1 VISCADF
8 TTGAAMNEHHL
19 DSSAPTYAALVLGS
33 DSFRLLVASY
43 RDGVPVALD
52 GEHVPLRLAAG
63 LDARGCLSDDAM
75 RDALH
80 CVARLRERL
89 RAHPV
94 AGVRVAATS
103 TLRMAR
109 NAHLFLP
116 AAQQT
121 LGHEVRVL
129 SGEEEAVL
137 TWLGVAGAAPAGVR
151 ALVLGIG
158 GGSTQFALG
167 QGMRVARAGSIA
179 LGTVRL
185 ALTFFGA
192 GRIDAVSFA
201 AAVSSARVRLAD
213 HAADYGP
220 GKRDCAYGASG
231 TVRTL
236 ARLARE
242 NGAGAAGGIDRAV
255 LEQLGAR
262 VLEHAGG
269 GRPLAG
275 LGRLLPRDVAAALAI
290 LIALMEEL
298 DIATLLD
305 TDAGLRHGLLHDL
318 HRRRQAQPA

>member
-1 VISCADF
+1 MSDRDHAAD
-8 TTGAAMNEHHL
+8 
-19 DSSAPTYAALVLGS
+19 PTYAALVLGS

-43 RDGVPVALD
+43 RDGVPLALD
-52 GEHVPLRLAAG
+52 GEHVPLRLAAS
-63 LDARGCLSDDAM
+63 LDASGCLSQDAM
-75 RDALH
+75 RDALE

-89 RAHPV
+89 RARPL
-94 AGVRVAATS
+94 AAVRAVATS

-121 LGHEVRVL
+121 LGHEVQVL
-129 SGEEEAVL
+129 SGEEEALL
-137 TWLGVAGAAPAGVR
+137 TWLGVSGAAPEGSR
-151 ALVLGIG
+151 PLVIGIG

-167 QGMRVARAGSIA
+167 QGMRVTRAGSVA
-179 LGTVRL
+179 LGTVRQ
-185 ALTFFGA
+185 ALTFFGN

-220 GKRDCAYGASG
+220 GARDCVYGASG

-242 NGAGAAGGIDRAV
+242 NGGDGTGDPMAV
-255 LEQLGAR
+255 CRSDLEVLGAR

-275 LGRLLPRDVAAALAI
+275 LGRLLPRNVAAALAI

-298 DIATLLD
+298 EIGTLLE

-318 HRRRQAQPA
+318 HRQRQTVAA

>member
-1 VISCADF
+1 
-8 TTGAAMNEHHL
+8 MNDHYP
-19 DSSAPTYAALVLGS
+19 DPSAPSYAALVLGS

-43 RDGVPVALD
+43 RDGVPLELES
-52 GEHVPLRLAAG
+52 EHVPLRLAAG
-63 LDARGCLSDDAM
+63 LDASGCLSQDAM
-75 RDALH
+75 RDALE

-89 RAHPV
+89 RARPLE
-94 AGVRVAATS
+94 AVRAVATS

-116 AAQQT
+116 AAQQA

-129 SGEEEAVL
+129 SGEEEAIF
-137 TWLGVAGAAPAGVR
+137 TWMGVAGAAPAGAR
-151 ALVLGIG
+151 TLVLGIG

-167 QGMRVARAGSIA
+167 QGMRVRRAGSVA
-179 LGTVRL
+179 LGTVRQ
-185 ALTFFGA
+185 ALTFFGN

-201 AAVSSARVRLAD
+201 AAVASARVRMAD
-213 HAADYGP
+213 HAADYAP
-220 GKRDCAYGASG
+220 GTRDCVYGASG

-242 NGAGAAGGIDRAV
+242 NGTHGDHGDHAGAEGVSRAD

-275 LGRLLPRDVAAALAI
+275 LGRLLLRDVAAALAI
-290 LIALMEEL
+290 LLALMEEL
-298 DIATLLD
+298 EIRALLE
-305 TDAGLRHGLLHDL
+305 TDAGLRCGLLHDL
-318 HRRRQAQPA
+318 HRQRQVQAA

>member
-52 GEHVPLRLAAG
+52 VEHVPLRLAAG

-89 RAHPV
+89 RARPV

-167 QGMRVARAGSIA
+167 QGTKVARAGSIA
-179 LGTVRL
+179 LGTVRQ

-231 TVRTL
+231 TIRTL

-242 NGAGAAGGIDRAV
+242 NGAGSGSSVDRAG

-262 VLEHAGG
+262 VLEHARG

-275 LGRLLPRDVAAALAI
+275 LGRLLLRDVAAALAI
-290 LIALMEEL
+290 LIALVEEL

-318 HRRRQAQPA
+318 HRRRQPQPA

>member
-1 VISCADF
+1 
-8 TTGAAMNEHHL
+8 MNDHYP
-19 DSSAPTYAALVLGS
+19 DPSAPTYAALVLGS

-43 RDGVPVALD
+43 RDGVPVELD
-52 GEHVPLRLAAG
+52 GEHVPLRLAAS
-63 LDARGCLSDDAM
+63 LDASGCLSQDAM
-75 RDALH
+75 RDALE

-89 RAHPV
+89 RAHPLE
-94 AGVRVAATS
+94 AVRAVATS

-116 AAQQT
+116 AAQQA

-129 SGEEEAVL
+129 SGEEEAIL
-137 TWLGVAGAAPAGVR
+137 TWLGVAGAAPAGSR
-151 ALVLGIG
+151 TLVLGIG

-167 QGMRVARAGSIA
+167 QGMRVKRAGSVA
-179 LGTVRL
+179 LGTVRQ
-185 ALTFFGA
+185 ALTFFGN

-201 AAVSSARVRLAD
+201 AAVASARVRLAD
-213 HAADYGP
+213 HAADYAP
-220 GKRDCAYGASG
+220 VTRDCVYGASG

-242 NGAGAAGGIDRAV
+242 NGASAGTNGADGVSRAD
-255 LEQLGAR
+255 LEQLGSR

-275 LGRLLPRDVAAALAI
+275 LGRLLLRDVAAALAI
-290 LIALMEEL
+290 LLALMEEL
-298 DIATLLD
+298 EIRALLE
-305 TDAGLRHGLLHDL
+305 TDAGLRCGLLHDL

>member
-1 VISCADF
+1 MSDQCKDQ
-8 TTGAAMNEHHL
+8 
-19 DSSAPTYAALVLGS
+19 DRDPSAPVYAALVLGS

-43 RDGVPVALD
+43 RDGIPETID
-52 GEHVPLRLAAG
+52 GEHMPLRLAAS
-63 LDARGCLSDDAM
+63 LDASGCLSQDAM
-75 RDALH
+75 RDALD

-89 RAHPV
+89 SARPLA
-94 AGVRVAATS
+94 AVRVVATS

-116 AAQQT
+116 AAQQA

-129 SGEEEAVL
+129 SGEDEAML
-137 TWLGVAGAAPAGVR
+137 TWLGVAGAAPAGKR
-151 ALVLGIG
+151 TLVLGIG

-167 QGMRVARAGSIA
+167 QGMRVERAGSVA
-179 LGTVRL
+179 LGTVRQGL
-185 ALTFFGA
+185 SFFGN

-201 AAVSSARVRLAD
+201 AAVASARVRLAD
-213 HAADYGP
+213 HAPYYAP
-220 GKRDCAYGASG
+220 ARRDCVYGASG

-242 NGAGAAGGIDRAV
+242 NGADCSANDGAVDRAG
-255 LEQLGAR
+255 LELLAAR

-298 DIATLLD
+298 EIGALLE
-305 TDAGLRHGLLHDL
+305 TDAGLRCGLMHDL
-318 HRRRQAQPA
+318 HRCRQALAA

>member
-1 VISCADF
+1 
-8 TTGAAMNEHHL
+8 MN
-19 DSSAPTYAALVLGS
+19 DQDIDPSAPTYAALVLGS

-43 RDGVPVALD
+43 RDGVPLALD
-52 GEHVPLRLAAG
+52 GEHVPLRLAAS
-63 LDARGCLSDDAM
+63 LDASGCLSQDAL
-75 RDALH
+75 RDALD

-89 RAHPV
+89 RARPL
-94 AGVRVAATS
+94 AAVRAVATS

-121 LGHEVRVL
+121 LGLDIRVL
-129 SGEEEAVL
+129 SGEEEALL
-137 TWLGVAGAAPAGVR
+137 TWLGVAGAAPHGSR
-151 ALVLGIG
+151 PLVLGVG

-167 QGMRVARAGSIA
+167 QGMRVARAGSVA
-179 LGTVRL
+179 LGTVRQ
-185 ALTFFGA
+185 ALTFFGN

-220 GKRDCAYGASG
+220 AVRDCVYGASG

-242 NGAGAAGGIDRAV
+242 NGADRGAGCVDRSG
-255 LEQLGAR
+255 LEQLAAR

-298 DIATLLD
+298 DIGTLLESG
-305 TDAGLRHGLLHDL
+305 AGLRHGLLHDL
-318 HRRRQAQPA
+318 HRQRQPLPA

>member
-1 VISCADF
+1 M
-8 TTGAAMNEHHL
+8 TEHHL
-19 DSSAPTYAALVLGS
+19 ESSAPIYAALVLGS
-33 DSFRLLVASY
+33 DSFRLLVARY
-43 RDGVPVALD
+43 RDGMPHTLD
-52 GEHVPLRLAAG
+52 FEHVPLRLAAG
-63 LDARGCLSDDAM
+63 LDARGCLSDEAM
-75 RDALH
+75 REALD
-80 CVARLRERL
+80 CVARLRDRL

-94 AGVRVAATS
+94 AAARVVATS

-129 SGEEEAVL
+129 SGEEEAML
-137 TWLGVAGAAPAGVR
+137 TCLGVTGAAPAGVR

-167 QGMRVARAGSIA
+167 QGTRVLRTGSIA
-179 LGTVRL
+179 LGTVRQ

-213 HAADYGP
+213 HAADYAP
-220 GKRDCAYGASG
+220 GARDCAYGASG

-242 NGAGAAGGIDRAV
+242 NGAPGAAIDRSG
-255 LEQLGAR
+255 LERLGAR

-269 GRPLAG
+269 GRKLEG
-275 LGRLLPRDVAAALAI
+275 LGRLLLRDVAAALAI

-298 DIATLLD
+298 DISTLLE
-305 TDAGLRHGLLHDL
+305 TDAGLRCGLLHDL
-318 HRRRQAQPA
+318 HRRQQSVAA

>member
-1 VISCADF
+1 MSDHRSDV
-8 TTGAAMNEHHL
+8 
-19 DSSAPTYAALVLGS
+19 SAPVYAALVLGS

-43 RDGVPVALD
+43 HDGVPETLD
-52 GEHVPLRLAAG
+52 GEHVPLRLAAS
-63 LDARGCLSDDAM
+63 LDASGCLSQDTM
-75 RDALH
+75 RDALD

-89 RAHPV
+89 RPHPLE
-94 AGVRVAATS
+94 AVRAVATS

-129 SGEEEAVL
+129 SGEEEAML
-137 TWLGVAGAAPAGVR
+137 TWQGVAGAAPAGSR
-151 ALVLGIG
+151 PLVLSIG

-167 QGMRVARAGSIA
+167 QGTRIRRAGSVA
-179 LGTVRL
+179 LGTVRQ
-185 ALTFFGA
+185 ALTFFGN

-201 AAVSSARVRLAD
+201 AAVASARVRLAD
-213 HAADYGP
+213 HAAEYGP
-220 GKRDCAYGASG
+220 EVRDCVYGASG

-236 ARLARE
+236 ARLARM
-242 NGAGAAGGIDRAV
+242 NGKDTGAVDRAG

-262 VLEHAGG
+262 VLEQAAG

-275 LGRLLPRDVAAALAI
+275 IGRLRLRDVAAALAI

-298 DIATLLD
+298 QVSTLLE
-305 TDAGLRHGLLHDL
+305 TDAGLRHGLLHEL
-318 HRRRQAQPA
+318 HRQRQSLAA

>member
-1 VISCADF
+1 
-8 TTGAAMNEHHL
+8 MNDHYP
-19 DSSAPTYAALVLGS
+19 DPSAPSYAALVLGS

-43 RDGVPVALD
+43 RDGVPLELES
-52 GEHVPLRLAAG
+52 EHVPLRLAAG
-63 LDARGCLSDDAM
+63 LDASGCLSQEAM
-75 RDALH
+75 RDALE

-89 RAHPV
+89 RARPLE
-94 AGVRVAATS
+94 AVRAVATS

-116 AAQQT
+116 AAQQA

-129 SGEEEAVL
+129 SGEEEAIL
-137 TWLGVAGAAPAGVR
+137 TWMGVAGAAPAGAR
-151 ALVLGIG
+151 TLVLGIG

-167 QGMRVARAGSIA
+167 QGMRVRRAGSVA
-179 LGTVRL
+179 LGTVRQ
-185 ALTFFGA
+185 ALTFFGN

-201 AAVSSARVRLAD
+201 AAVASARVRMAD
-213 HAADYGP
+213 HAADYAP
-220 GKRDCAYGASG
+220 GTRDCVYGASG

-242 NGAGAAGGIDRAV
+242 NGTHGGAPAGADGVSRAD

-275 LGRLLPRDVAAALAI
+275 LGRLLLRDVAAALAI
-290 LIALMEEL
+290 LLALMEEL
-298 DIATLLD
+298 EIRSLLE
-305 TDAGLRHGLLHDL
+305 TDAGLRCGLLHEL
-318 HRRRQAQPA
+318 HRQRQVQAA

>member
-1 VISCADF
+1 
-8 TTGAAMNEHHL
+8 MNNHHP
-19 DSSAPTYAALVLGS
+19 DPSAPSYAALVLGS

-43 RDGVPVALD
+43 RDGVPLELES
-52 GEHVPLRLAAG
+52 EHVPLRLAAG
-63 LDARGCLSDDAM
+63 LDASGCLSQDAM
-75 RDALH
+75 RDALE

-89 RAHPV
+89 RARPLE
-94 AGVRVAATS
+94 AVRAVATS

-116 AAQQT
+116 AAQQA

-129 SGEEEAVL
+129 SGEEEAIL
-137 TWLGVAGAAPAGVR
+137 TWMGVAGAAPAGTR
-151 ALVLGIG
+151 TLVLGIG

-167 QGMRVARAGSIA
+167 QGMRVRRAGSVA
-179 LGTVRL
+179 LGTVRQ
-185 ALTFFGA
+185 ALTFFGN

-201 AAVSSARVRLAD
+201 AAVASARVRMAD
-213 HAADYGP
+213 HAADYAP
-220 GKRDCAYGASG
+220 GTRDCVYGASG

-242 NGAGAAGGIDRAV
+242 NGTHGAQAGAQGVSRAD

-275 LGRLLPRDVAAALAI
+275 LGRLLLRDVAAALAI
-290 LIALMEEL
+290 LLALMEEL
-298 DIATLLD
+298 EIRSLLE
-305 TDAGLRHGLLHDL
+305 TDAGLRCGLLHEL
-318 HRRRQAQPA
+318 HRQQQVQAA

>member
-1 VISCADF
+1 MNDQH
-8 TTGAAMNEHHL
+8 TDPAA
-19 DSSAPTYAALVLGS
+19 PIYAALVLGS

-43 RDGVPVALD
+43 RDGVPLALD
-52 GEHVPLRLAAG
+52 GEHVPLRLAAS
-63 LDARGCLSDDAM
+63 LDASGCLSQDAM
-75 RDALH
+75 RDALD

-89 RAHPV
+89 RARPL
-94 AGVRVAATS
+94 AAVRAVATS

-121 LGHEVRVL
+121 LGIDIRVL
-129 SGEEEAVL
+129 SGEEEALL
-137 TWLGVAGAAPAGVR
+137 TWLGVAGAAPRGSR
-151 ALVLGIG
+151 PLVLGIG

-167 QGMRVARAGSIA
+167 QGMRVTRAGSVA
-179 LGTVRL
+179 LGTVRQ
-185 ALTFFGA
+185 ALTFFGN

-220 GKRDCAYGASG
+220 AVRDCVYGASG

-242 NGAGAAGGIDRAV
+242 NGADCRADCGADRDTGAGSVDRSG
-255 LEQLGAR
+255 LEQLAAR

-298 DIATLLD
+298 DIGTLLES
-305 TDAGLRHGLLHDL
+305 DAGLRHGLLHDL
-318 HRRRQAQPA
+318 HRQRQPLPA

>member
-1 VISCADF
+1 M
-8 TTGAAMNEHHL
+8 TEHHPE
-19 DSSAPTYAALVLGS
+19 SSAPIYAALVLGS
-33 DSFRLLVASY
+33 DSFRLLVARY
-43 RDGVPVALD
+43 RDGMPHTLD
-52 GEHVPLRLAAG
+52 FEHVPLRLAAG
-63 LDARGCLSDDAM
+63 LDARGCLSDEAM
-75 RDALH
+75 REALD
-80 CVARLRERL
+80 CVARLRDRL

-94 AGVRVAATS
+94 AAVRVVATS

-129 SGEEEAVL
+129 SGEEEAML
-137 TWLGVAGAAPAGVR
+137 TCLGVTGAAPAGVR

-167 QGMRVARAGSIA
+167 QGTRVLRTGSIA
-179 LGTVRL
+179 LGTVRQ

-213 HAADYGP
+213 HAADYAP
-220 GKRDCAYGASG
+220 GARDCAYGASG

-242 NGAGAAGGIDRAV
+242 NGAPGAAIDRSG
-255 LEQLGAR
+255 LERLGAR

-269 GRPLAG
+269 GRKLEG
-275 LGRLLPRDVAAALAI
+275 LGRLLLRDVAAALAI

-298 DIATLLD
+298 DISTLLE
-305 TDAGLRHGLLHDL
+305 TDAGLRCGLLHDL
-318 HRRRQAQPA
+318 HRRQQSVAA

>member
-1 VISCADF
+1 
-8 TTGAAMNEHHL
+8 MNDQHI
-19 DSSAPTYAALVLGS
+19 DPTAPTYAALVLGS
-33 DSFRLLVASY
+33 DSFRLLIASY
-43 RDGVPVALD
+43 RDGAPLALD
-52 GEHVPLRLAAG
+52 GEHVPLRLAAS
-63 LDARGCLSDDAM
+63 LDASGCLSQDAM
-75 RDALH
+75 RDALD
-80 CVARLRERL
+80 CVASLRERL
-89 RAHPV
+89 HARQPAAVRAV
-94 AGVRVAATS
+94 ATS

-121 LGHEVRVL
+121 LGSEIRVL
-129 SGEEEAVL
+129 SGEEEALL
-137 TWLGVAGAAPAGVR
+137 TWLGVAGAAPAGSR
-151 ALVLGIG
+151 PLVLGIG

-167 QGMRVARAGSIA
+167 QGMRVTRAGSVA
-179 LGTVRL
+179 LGTVRQ
-185 ALTFFGA
+185 ALTFFGN

-201 AAVSSARVRLAD
+201 AAISSARVRLAD

-220 GKRDCAYGASG
+220 AVRDCVYGASG

-242 NGAGAAGGIDRAV
+242 NGADCSPDGGIGRSA

-275 LGRLLPRDVAAALAI
+275 LGRLLARDVAAALAI

-298 DIATLLD
+298 EIGTLLESG
-305 TDAGLRHGLLHDL
+305 AGLRHGLLHDL
-318 HRRRQAQPA
+318 HRQRQALPA

>member
-1 VISCADF
+1 M
-8 TTGAAMNEHHL
+8 TEHQT
-19 DSSAPTYAALVLGS
+19 DSSAPLYAALVLGS
-33 DSFRLLVASY
+33 DSFRLLVARY
-43 RDGVPVALD
+43 RDGVPQALD

-63 LDARGCLSDDAM
+63 LDARSCLSDEAM
-75 RDALH
+75 REALD

-94 AGVRVAATS
+94 AGVRVVATS

-129 SGEEEAVL
+129 SGEEEAML
-137 TWLGVAGAAPAGVR
+137 TCLGVAGAAPAGVR

-167 QGMRVARAGSIA
+167 QGMRVLRTGSIA
-179 LGTVRL
+179 LGTVRQ

-213 HAADYGP
+213 HAADYAP
-220 GKRDCAYGASG
+220 AARDCVYGASG
-231 TVRTL
+231 TIRTL

-242 NGAGAAGGIDRAV
+242 NGGMRGSRGEGIDRAG

-269 GRPLAG
+269 GRKLEG
-275 LGRLLPRDVAAALAI
+275 LGRLLVRDVAAALAI

-298 DIATLLD
+298 DITALLE
-305 TDAGLRHGLLHDL
+305 TDAGLRCGLLHDL
-318 HRRRQAQPA
+318 HRRRQPLPA

>member
-1 VISCADF
+1 M
-8 TTGAAMNEHHL
+8 TEHHPE
-19 DSSAPTYAALVLGS
+19 SSAPIYAALVLGS
-33 DSFRLLVASY
+33 DSFRLLVARY
-43 RDGVPVALD
+43 RDGMPHTLD
-52 GEHVPLRLAAG
+52 FEHVPLRLAAG
-63 LDARGCLSDDAM
+63 LDARGCLSDEAM
-75 RDALH
+75 REALD
-80 CVARLRERL
+80 CVARLRDRL

-94 AGVRVAATS
+94 AAARVVATS

-129 SGEEEAVL
+129 SGEEEAML
-137 TWLGVAGAAPAGVR
+137 TCLGVTGAAPAGVR

-167 QGMRVARAGSIA
+167 QGTRVLRTGSIA
-179 LGTVRL
+179 LGTVRQ

-213 HAADYGP
+213 HAADYAP
-220 GKRDCAYGASG
+220 GARDCAYGASG

-242 NGAGAAGGIDRAV
+242 NGAPGAAIDRSG
-255 LEQLGAR
+255 LERLGAR

-269 GRPLAG
+269 GRKLEG
-275 LGRLLPRDVAAALAI
+275 LGRLLLRDVAAALAI

-298 DIATLLD
+298 DISTLLE
-305 TDAGLRHGLLHDL
+305 TDAGLRCGLLHDL
-318 HRRRQAQPA
+318 HRRQQSVAA